1 MTISALSTLL
11 PPATAEIGLARRIS
25 RLFASDG
32 RTLTV
37 GYDHAVSVGT
47 VGNRLSR
54 LPWLAQQSLD
64 GGADALQMGLNA
76 ARWVGPV
83 LTSAPGRGLV
93 LRIDQSDVDDQA
105 SQSVDA
111 SVAWGSP
118 AQVAGACG
126 DAVVVFYVHDERD
139 GSVGRQHAGVVGT
152 AAAQCQALGMPLMVE
167 VLVKSASSSLA
178 SLSVAAIDAARIAY
192 ELGADIVKIDQTPD
206 PAAMRDLVE
215 AVPVPV
221 LQRGGPPRD
230 TLRETLEDLEASMR
244 AGAAGAVFGRTVWQH
259 ENPEDVTRRLAAV
272 VHGR

>member
-1 MTISALSTLL
+1 MTTSALPTLL
-11 PPATAEIGLARRIS
+11 PPATAEIGLARRVS
-25 RLFASDG
+25 RLFGQDG

-37 GYDHAVSVGT
+37 GFDHAVSVGT
-47 VGNRLSR
+47 VGNRLSP
-54 LPWLAQQSLD
+54 LPLLAQLSLD

-93 LRIDQSDVDDQA
+93 LRIDQSDVDDTA
-105 SQSVDA
+105 AQSVGA
-111 SVAWGSP
+111 SVAWGTP
-118 AQVAGACG
+118 AQVAAASG

-139 GSVGRQHAGVVGT
+139 GSVGRRHAAVVG
-152 AAAQCQALGMPLMVE
+152 AAAGQCQALGLPLMVE
-167 VLVKSASSSLA
+167 VLVKSAETSA
-178 SLSVAAIDAARIAY
+178 ARLSAAAIDAGRIAY

-206 PAAMRDLVE
+206 PAAMKELVE

-221 LQRGGPPRD
+221 LQRGGRPRD
-230 TLRETLEDLEASMR
+230 TLRETLADLDASMR

-259 ENPEDVTRRLAAV
+259 ENPQDVTSQLAAV